1 MSRRVQIVFS
11 VCLVAT
17 ICLLGAHRLGLL
29 GRNPGNSR
37 PTVPAIAPS
46 AAKSSTPSANPPAA
60 EQSKVADSGFTFI
73 TSLEDAYP
81 STFIAER
88 YDKTRVIFRLGEDGD
103 FHVEDPE
110 QQKTFHP
117 LPQQDA
123 KHGEAPTFEIDP
135 AAFETVKQHYQVA
148 NVGDQW
154 QLEVA
159 PDVRFSVI
167 IQKPIGMRWGCAN
180 NSFTAGFIAEVAA
193 EFQPAFAAASQAYFL
208 VHKALRPANSQSV
221 DKPLHIA
228 ELKDWNPAP
237 EIRSQI
243 EAAITAKLKEEI
255 ARQYVEKWNYNKP
268 AQDAWKQFVDKTAA
282 GQGKLTYE
290 LQAFQLSPDG
300 VPRVFARAKWMIGK
314 DRAFL
319 MSMWL
324 RVGPT
329 VTFEAMDQEGTET
342 VWVTPEWMRDRV
354 QPQALLQTLATV
366 VNVFDRPDGYGDV
379 LMYRY
384 GYEGYGIILYH
395 YSASGLFKT
404 PVSIGDG
411 C

>member
-1 MSRRVQIVFS
+1 MSRRAQIVLS
-11 VCLVAT
+11 LCLVAT
-17 ICLLGAHRLGLL
+17 LCLWAAHHAGLL
-29 GRNPGNSR
+29 RRNPSNSLR
-37 PTVPAIAPS
+37 TLPAIALS
-46 AAKSSTPSANPPAA
+46 AAKSSTPSANPPPA
-60 EQSKVADSGFTFI
+60 EQSKVANSDFTII
-73 TSLEDAYP
+73 TSLDDAYP
-81 STFIAER
+81 STFIALR
-88 YDKTRVIFRLGEDGD
+88 YDKIHVIFSLGEDGD
-103 FHVEDPE
+103 FSLEDPE
-110 QQKTFHP
+110 QEKTFHP
-117 LPQQDA
+117 LPPQDA
-123 KHGEAPTFEIDP
+123 EHGGAPPFELDP
-135 AAFETVKQHYQVA
+135 AVFETVKQHYQVA

-159 PDVRFSVI
+159 PGVRFPVI
-167 IQKPIGMRWGCAN
+167 IRKPVGIRWGCAN

-193 EFQPAFAAASQAYFL
+193 EFQAAFAAAPQEYFL
-208 VHKALRPANSQSV
+208 VHEALRPANSQSR
-221 DKPLHIA
+221 DKPLHVA

-243 EAAITAKLKEEI
+243 QAAITAKLKEEI
-255 ARQYVEKWNYNKP
+255 ARQYVERWNYNKP

-282 GQGKLTYE
+282 GQGELTYE

-300 VPRVFARAKWMIGK
+300 VPRVFARAKWMIEK

-342 VWVTPEWMRDRV
+342 VWVTPEWMREYV
-354 QPQALLQTLATV
+354 QPLAVQPLANV

-379 LMYRY
+379 LMYMH
-384 GYEGYGIILYH
+384 GYESFGIILYH